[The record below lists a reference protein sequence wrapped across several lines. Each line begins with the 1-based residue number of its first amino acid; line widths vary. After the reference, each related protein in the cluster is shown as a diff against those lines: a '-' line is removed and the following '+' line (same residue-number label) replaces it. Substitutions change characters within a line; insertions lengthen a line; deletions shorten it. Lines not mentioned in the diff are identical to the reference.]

1 MISEKII
8 RSEFNISGGAF
19 GEGFVASSGSEVN
32 ISGGIFADGFE
43 ANRSSIVNL
52 LGTEFFLDGEPL
64 ENLILDQTT
73 TVSERGENVILSGL
87 LADGTSFDFA
97 LDDGFDFPGFNF
109 YTSDHFASGSTLTV
123 TLVAVPE
130 PGSGLALATISILL
144 LSSRR
149 KKTLHS

>member
-8 RSEFNISGGAF
+8 RSEVNISGGAF

-73 TVSERGENVILSGL
+73 TVSECGFRLHV
-87 LADGTSFDFA
+87 DGYVGCRS
-97 LDDGFDFPGFNF
+97 
-109 YTSDHFASGSTLTV
+109 
-123 TLVAVPE
+123 
-130 PGSGLALATISILL
+130 
-144 LSSRR
+144 
-149 KKTLHS
+149 